1 MAINTSDLDKAVSF
15 INAYG
20 SLLKD
25 EDNVKF
31 FASLPESIAAA
42 KKAMADNE
50 EKYAIMLDCVT
61 RWANQLAFALFRDG
75 TITDQIEDDFYAL
88 LPVAETTARAKAF
101 ADARKERIDDINLK
115 HDEIIK
121 EQKGLGI
128 FQAILSGMSEEQAK
142 EKQAEYDNQVAQAS
156 RMK

>member
-1 MAINTSDLDKAVSF
+1 MAINTSELDKAVSF

-31 FASLPESIAAA
+31 FASLPESIDAA

-61 RWANQLAFALFRDG
+61 RWANQLAFALFRDNA
-75 TITDQIEDDFYAL
+75 ITDEPPFDIPDNWEWICLKGACAF
-88 LPVAETTARAKAF
+88 PV
-101 ADARKERIDDINLK
+101 
-115 HDEIIK
+115 II
-121 EQKGLGI
+121 
-128 FQAILSGMSEEQAK
+128 
-142 EKQAEYDNQVAQAS
+142 
-156 RMK
+156 R